1 MRAALAASR
10 PAFLVLPPV
19 TVLLG
24 VATAIHAGA
33 GIDTLQLA
41 LVLITAL
48 GAHVAVN
55 TLNEY
60 QDFHSGLDLQT
71 TRTPFSG
78 GSGALPARPEA
89 AGGVLATSLAALAI
103 TVSAGLYLVMLRGP
117 ALLWLGLAGVAL
129 ILSYTRWLNR
139 HPWLCLVAPG
149 LGFGPL
155 MVVGTHLALSSSL
168 GMQPLLVS
176 LVPFLLT
183 NNLLLLNQYPD
194 MTADRS
200 VGRNT
205 FPIAYGI
212 ARSNTVYATFLLL
225 AAATLI
231 GGVLTGLLPPLTLGA
246 LLPLG
251 FGAAALRGARGHGDD
266 IAPLLPALG
275 MNVAAS
281 VLTPLLLA
289 CLLLLS

>member
-1 MRAALAASR
+1 MRAALAATR

-24 VATAIHAGA
+24 VATAIHSGA

-41 LVLITAL
+41 LVLIAAL

-60 QDFHSGLDLQT
+60 QDFRSGLDLQT
-71 TRTPFSG
+71 QRTPFSG

-89 AGGVLATSLAALAI
+89 AGGVLAVSLVALAI
-103 TVSAGLYLVMLRGP
+103 TSAAGLYLVMLRGP
-117 ALLWLGLAGVAL
+117 ALLLIGLAGLAI

-155 MVVGTHLALSSSL
+155 MVVGTHLALTGSL
-168 GMQPLLVS
+168 GAQPLLVS
-176 LVPFLLT
+176 LVPFLLA

-194 MTADRS
+194 MAADRAA
-200 VGRNT
+200 GRNT

-212 ARSNTVYATFLLL
+212 ARSNAVYAVFLLL
-225 AAATLI
+225 AALTLA
-231 GGVLTGLLPPLTLGA
+231 GGVLTGLLPPLALGA

-251 FGAAALRGARGHGDD
+251 FGAAALRGAIRHGDQV
-266 IAPLLPALG
+266 AQLLPALG

-281 VLTPLLLA
+281 VLTPLLLGS
-289 CLLLLS
+289 LLLLS